1 MLLGYRSRRP
11 PPVPAP
17 TLDPAVT
24 GRGRPSLLPPPDC
37 CRCEGYPVS
46 AYVRCKNSVMQAIV
60 QTGMEQFFNPEEL
73 MNDP

>member
-1 MLLGYRSRRP
+1 
-11 PPVPAP
+11 
-17 TLDPAVT
+17 
-24 GRGRPSLLPPPDC
+24 
-37 CRCEGYPVS
+37 VS